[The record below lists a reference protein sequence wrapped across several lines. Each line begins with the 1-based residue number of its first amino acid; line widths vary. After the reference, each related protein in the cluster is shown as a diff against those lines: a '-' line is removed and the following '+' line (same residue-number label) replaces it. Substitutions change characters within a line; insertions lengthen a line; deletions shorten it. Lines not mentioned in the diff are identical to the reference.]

1 MPLLWFR
8 WRIVFH
14 SDDSGADLVEFYAL
28 DDSGV
33 GKEGMEGL
41 LVVDP
46 GRGEVT
52 VFGSHLFK
60 DGFVD
65 EELVFAAIAPA
76 AASFL
81 HFGEQV
87 VAFEK
92 GVGHFRICNNGGHD
106 LVLSL
111 YACSI
116 PVPVVFRVLCI
127 FGLECQESHTLGQLL
142 WGLF

>member
-1 MPLLWFR
+1 
-8 WRIVFH
+8 
-14 SDDSGADLVEFYAL
+14 
-28 DDSGV
+28 
-33 GKEGMEGL
+33 MEGL

-65 EELVFAAIAPA
+65 EELVSAAIAPV

-92 GVGHFRICNNGGHD
+92 GVGHFRICINGGQD
-106 LVLSL
+106 LVLSW
-111 YACSI
+111 YACNR
-116 PVPVVFRVLCI
+116 PVVFRVLCI
-127 FGLECQESHTLGQLL
+127 FGLECQESHTVGQLL
-142 WGLF
+142 WGVF